1 MRVQIPLEDAVLG
14 GRVRVPTLEGAVE
27 LSIPPYSSSG
37 QTLRLRGKGVPAEDG
52 AGDLMVTLEVTIPK
66 EPDLELEMLMKRW
79 RDRKP
84 R

>member
-1 MRVQIPLEDAVLG
+1 MAVPLEDAVLG
-14 GRVRVPTLEGAVE
+14 GTVRVPTLDGVVE

-37 QTLRLRGKGVPAEDG
+37 MTLRLKGKGLPATDS
-52 AGDLMVTLEVTIPK
+52 AGDLFATLELTIPK